1 MREELESKCLRDAN
15 LRDGSTQPKYVNRGS
30 VISYVSSAALAFRS
44 LWRDERESM
53 NCTWLL
59 ERLTSVAP
67 KKAVSM
73 ATPHSPAVRPA
84 ADCEFLQGQ
93 KERNSSVHLVKR
105 NVLPFIRETAGLCG
119 YMKEWFTHPLVIR
132 NVDEFISSSDLE
144 K

>member
-1 MREELESKCLRDAN
+1 MGCGARGDGKQMPSGCESARRIDAAEVCKP
-15 LRDGSTQPKYVNRGS
+15 R
-30 VISYVSSAALAFRS
+30 ISYELLDVSSAALAFRS

-119 YMKEWFTHPLVIR
+119 YMKE
-132 NVDEFISSSDLE
+132 
-144 K
+144 